1 MQSSSISDKE
11 KKEEPILAMESSSIS
26 DKEKKEEPVFA
37 MESSSVSDKTKEE
50 EPVFAMESSSDKG
63 KGEEPVL
70 PKGFPDHCPYLLI
83 GAGLASLNAFKAI
96 KTHDP
101 KAKVNMILSLA
112 LVAQLDAHLT
122 GIRKLRIRPLQ
133 QL

>member
-11 KKEEPILAMESSSIS
+11 KKEEPVLAMESSSIS

-37 MESSSVSDKTKEE
+37 VLESSSVSDKTKEE

-122 GIRKLRIRPLQ
+122 GDQ
-133 QL
+133 EVAH